1 MIPAMRKTYLAGAV
15 AGALVFTT
23 LAPVPAFAQ
32 TDTTGA
38 SNAANNDKP
47 ASNDNATGT
56 TNPDGEKAL
65 VDAAKA
71 FQDLSDAS
79 GSANQDGEGSSSSDL
94 KLDPEN
100 DPLYIDPE
108 KNPLK
113 KVSSSEMF
121 LEVTGK
127 PANGED
133 PNVAQAWA
141 ANSSIPDTAN
151 PIELLKQEAQGS
163 SMMWEGLFTG
173 DFAMSSAGSS
183 QATSVWLSTVIGIA
197 VIGQII
203 ELIMRGIRMAQ
214 R

>member
-23 LAPVPAFAQ
+23 LVPVSAFAQ

-47 ASNDNATGT
+47 ASNDTATGT
-56 TNPDGEKAL
+56 TNPDGERAL

-79 GSANQDGEGSSSSDL
+79 GSANKDGAGSSSDL

>member
-23 LAPVPAFAQ
+23 LVPVPAFAQ

-79 GSANQDGEGSSSSDL
+79 GSANKDGAGSSSDL

>member
-23 LAPVPAFAQ
+23 LVPVPAFAQ

-56 TNPDGEKAL
+56 TNPDGERAL

-79 GSANQDGEGSSSSDL
+79 GSANKDGAGSSSDL

-121 LEVTGK
+121 LEVTDK

>member
-23 LAPVPAFAQ
+23 LVPVSAFAQ

-56 TNPDGEKAL
+56 TNPDGERAL

-79 GSANQDGEGSSSSDL
+79 GSANKDGAGSSSDL

>member
-38 SNAANNDKP
+38 SHAANNDKP

-56 TNPDGEKAL
+56 TNPDGERAL

-79 GSANQDGEGSSSSDL
+79 GSANKDGAGSSSDL

>member
-56 TNPDGEKAL
+56 TNPDGERAL

-71 FQDLSDAS
+71 FHDLSDAS
-79 GSANQDGEGSSSSDL
+79 GSANKDGADSSSDL

>member
-32 TDTTGA
+32 TGTTGA
-38 SNAANNDKP
+38 SNAANNDTP

-56 TNPDGEKAL
+56 TNPDGERAL

-79 GSANQDGEGSSSSDL
+79 GSANKDGAGSSSDL